1 MTHETPHGER
11 HRHVMAYFA
20 RSKID
25 ILARF
30 KVVEFA
36 CACNSNAL
44 VRPVTLQETSGDLPL
59 HSIADA
65 FVVELPRTR
74 QTYNRNNNLPQL
86 TSLTSVTL
94 LLLFKNSAIRR
105 PLSSLKRFALCITR
119 RHMLSQP
126 PKHPVGFTTTLHACK
141 P

>member
-1 MTHETPHGER
+1 MLIQ
-11 HRHVMAYFA
+11 
-20 RSKID
+20 ID
-25 ILARF
+25 SLARF

-94 LLLFKNSAIRR
+94 LLLFKTSAIKR
-105 PLSSLKRFALCITR
+105 PPTSVK
-119 RHMLSQP
+119 
-126 PKHPVGFTTTLHACK
+126 
-141 P
+141 

>member
-74 QTYNRNNNLPQL
+74 QTYNRNNLPPL

-94 LLLFKNSAIRR
+94 LLLFKTSAIKR
-105 PLSSLKRFALCITR
+105 PPTSVK
-119 RHMLSQP
+119 
-126 PKHPVGFTTTLHACK
+126 
-141 P
+141 